1 MLKTLPKNMMVRK
14 NVEDFIK
21 KLKINAN
28 IDKKRVKRKINYF
41 VRNKLKND

>member
-1 MLKTLPKNMMVRK
+1 MLKTLAKNMMVRK